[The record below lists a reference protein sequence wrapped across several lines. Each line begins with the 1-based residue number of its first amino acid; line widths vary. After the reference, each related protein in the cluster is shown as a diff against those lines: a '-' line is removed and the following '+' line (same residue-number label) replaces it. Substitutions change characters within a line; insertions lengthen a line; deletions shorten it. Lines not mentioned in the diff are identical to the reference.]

1 MDLRKCGEKQA
12 LNGSKGAKK
21 AILAVQIAQTGV
33 VLVGETDKTAKVK
46 KTSKKLKKGV
56 DKRGRW

>member
-12 LNGSKGAKK
+12 LNGSKGEEK
-21 AILAVQIAQTGV
+21 AILVVQNVQTGV
-33 VLVGETDKTAKVK
+33 VLVSETNKTTKVK

-56 DKRGRW
+56 DKRR